1 MGLERDNEGGTALP
15 ENAVGTSGSFLNGLR
30 VIELADELGE
40 YCGKVLAGLGADVIK
55 VEPIGGEKTRSYGP
69 FYKDIPHPDRSLY
82 FWHYNF
88 GKRSATIDLESSDGQ
103 QKFRRLV
110 AESDVI
116 IDTRPAKYLDDRG
129 LGYEELR
136 KINPSI
142 IYTRISAFG
151 DDGPWADYEVSD
163 L

>member
-1 MGLERDNEGGTALP
+1 MTNAMMDIGAIGSDKVAEDKADNT
-15 ENAVGTSGSFLNGLR
+15 GSFLNGVK

-88 GKRSATIDLESSDGQ
+88 GKRSATIDLESSEGQ

-116 IDTRPAKYLDDRG
+116 IDTR
-129 LGYEELR
+129 
-136 KINPSI
+136 
-142 IYTRISAFG
+142 
-151 DDGPWADYEVSD
+151 
-163 L
+163 